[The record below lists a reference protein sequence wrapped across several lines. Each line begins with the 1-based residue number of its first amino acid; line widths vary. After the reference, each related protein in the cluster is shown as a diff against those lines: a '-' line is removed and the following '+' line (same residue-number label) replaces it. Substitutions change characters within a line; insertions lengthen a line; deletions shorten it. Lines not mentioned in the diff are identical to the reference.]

1 MIDIVSFL
9 KKGGIVIHNTD
20 TCLGMAVDIMNE
32 EAVELLYKV
41 KRMERAK
48 PVSILCSDL
57 EMAEEY
63 GVFSKKALKL
73 AEKYLPG
80 ALTLIVPR
88 TVKLP
93 SWINPGLNN
102 CCASRSLL
110 RKASCTPCVG
120 IRIPADEFSLEM
132 VRILGNPVTT
142 TSCNVSG
149 ELVCLSDAQVRGVFG
164 EYMDSGD
171 LMVAFEGQS
180 TTKVSTIIKVEGDL
194 VEIVR
199 KGEQVLEEV

>member
-1 MIDIVSFL
+1 MNMIDVVSFL
-9 KKGGIVIHNTD
+9 KKGGIVVHNTD
-20 TCLGMAVDIMNE
+20 TCLGMAVDILNE

-41 KRMERAK
+41 KRMERGK
-48 PVSILCSDL
+48 PVSILCGDL
-57 EMAEEY
+57 EMARRY
-63 GVFSKKALKL
+63 GVFSKKALEL
-73 AEKYLPG
+73 AKKYLPG
-80 ALTLIVPR
+80 ALTLVVPR
-88 TVKLP
+88 TEKLP
-93 SWINPGLNN
+93 MWINPGLNN
-102 CCASRSLL
+102 I
-110 RKASCTPCVG
+110 G
-120 IRIPADEFSLEM
+120 IRVPDDEFSLEM
-132 VRILGNPVTT
+132 VRGLGNPVTT

>member
-1 MIDIVSFL
+1 MSNKMNMIDVVLFL
-9 KKGGIVIHNTD
+9 KKGGIVVHNTD
-20 TCLGMAVDIMNE
+20 TCLGMAVDILNE
-32 EAVELLYKV
+32 EAVSLLYKV
-41 KRMERAK
+41 KRMERVK

-57 EMAEEY
+57 KMAREY
-63 GVFSKKALKL
+63 GVFSKKALTL

-80 ALTLIVPR
+80 ALTLVVPR
-88 TVKLP
+88 TEKLP
-93 SWINPGLNN
+93 PWINPGLNN
-102 CCASRSLL
+102 I
-110 RKASCTPCVG
+110 G
-120 IRIPADEFSLEM
+120 IRVPDDSFSLEM
-132 VRILGNPVTT
+132 VRGLGNPVTT

-171 LMVAFEGQS
+171 LMIAFEGQS
-180 TTKVSTIIKVEGDL
+180 TTKVSTIIKVEGDQ

>member
-1 MIDIVSFL
+1 MINVVSFL
-9 KKGGIVIHNTD
+9 KKGKIIVHNTD

-41 KRMERAK
+41 KRMERSK
-48 PVSILCSDL
+48 PVSILCGDL

-63 GVFSKKALKL
+63 GVFSKKALML

-80 ALTLIVPR
+80 ALTLVVPR
-88 TVKLP
+88 TEKLP
-93 SWINPGLNN
+93 SWINLGLNN
-102 CCASRSLL
+102 I
-110 RKASCTPCVG
+110 G
-120 IRIPADEFSLEM
+120 IRVPDDEFSLEM
-132 VRILGNPVTT
+132 VRGLGNPVTT

-149 ELVCLSDAQVRGVFG
+149 ELVCLTDAQVRGVFG

-171 LMVAFEGQS
+171 LMIAFEGQS

>member
-9 KKGGIVIHNTD
+9 KKGGVVVHNTD
-20 TCLGMAVDIMNE
+20 TCLGMAVDILNE
-32 EAVELLYKV
+32 EAVNLLYNKV
-41 KRMERAK
+41 KRMERDK

-57 EMAEEY
+57 GMAREY
-63 GVFSKKALKL
+63 GVFSEKALEL
-73 AEKYLPG
+73 AKKYLPG

-88 TVKLP
+88 TEKLP
-93 SWINPGLNN
+93 AWINPGLNN
-102 CCASRSLL
+102 I
-110 RKASCTPCVG
+110 G
-120 IRIPADEFSLEM
+120 IRVPDDSFSLEM
-132 VRILGNPVTT
+132 VCRVGNPITT

-149 ELVCLSDAQVRGVFG
+149 ENVCLSDTQVRGVFG
-164 EYMDSGD
+164 EYVDSGD